1 MRRVAVHR
9 TAARETTRDRG
20 RAHAGDAHLRS
31 SEARETPSFTCE
43 CDVHSVEPRKSDAP
57 GAARHSTMY
66 ADSVPDDCECIPDA
80 HGSPAAQNSARALA
94 VNVFVH
100 SSAIALRL
108 RVLLLGMSYYDV

>member
-20 RAHAGDAHLRS
+20 RAHLGGADLRRG
-31 SEARETPSFTCE
+31 EGRETPSLGCE
-43 CDVHSVEPRKSDAP
+43 CDVHSVASRKSDAP
-57 GAARHSTMY
+57 DAARHSTMY
-66 ADSVPDDCECIPDA
+66 AESVPDDCECITDA
-80 HGSPAAQNSARALA
+80 HGSPAARNSARALA

-100 SSAIALRL
+100 SSAVALRL